1 MTNRDTLHKQEIFSL
16 KNIVVSGLV
25 LFYIIFI
32 IIPISIAFVGSFH
45 QWNPLKGTYTFN
57 GIENYIRVFNNELFW
72 SSLSNTLV
80 FTFVVILFRII
91 IGLGIALIL
100 YSSIVRCKTFFR
112 AAFYMPV
119 VTPLVAVSFIWVWMY
134 NPQMGLINQI
144 LGTHNNWLVN
154 KDTALG
160 SIMVMTIW
168 KDYGYAV
175 VLFLAGLYSLPKD
188 CYEAAKIDG
197 ASGVKLFKY
206 ITLPLLKPMT
216 LFVVITSIISYLQ
229 TYIQILVMTEGGP
242 GTSTYVTS
250 YLIFDEAFVKYNF
263 GYASAISFIMFIV
276 IGMLTFISF
285 KISSEKGGQGNE

>member
-1 MTNRDTLHKQEIFSL
+1 MAKTKTLHKESIFSL
-16 KNIVVSGLV
+16 KNIVVAGL
-25 LFYIIFI
+25 IIFYAVFLV
-32 IIPISIAFVGSFH
+32 IPIIMAFVGSFH
-45 QWNPLKGTYTFN
+45 KWNPLKGDFIYTGF
-57 GIENYIRVFNNELFW
+57 ENYTRVFTNDLFW
-72 SSLSNTLV
+72 SSLSNTLI
-80 FTFVVILFRII
+80 FTIVVIFFRIV

-100 YSSIVRCKTFFR
+100 YSSIVKGKTFFR

-119 VTPLVAVSFIWVWMY
+119 VTPLVAVSFVWVWMY

-144 LGTHNNWLVN
+144 LGTNLNWLLN

-160 SIMVMTIW
+160 SVIAMTIW

-175 VLFLAGLYSLPKD
+175 VLFLAGLYGLPKD
-188 CYEAAKIDG
+188 CYEAAEIDG
-197 ASGVKLFKY
+197 ASGLSLFRY

-263 GYASAISFIMFIV
+263 GYASAISFVMFIV
-276 IGMLTFISF
+276 IAILTVFAF
-285 KISSEKGGQGNE
+285 KISSDKGGAK

>member
-1 MTNRDTLHKQEIFSL
+1 MAKTKTLRKESIFSL
-16 KNIVVSGLV
+16 KNIVVTGL
-25 LFYIIFI
+25 IIFYAVFLV
-32 IIPISIAFVGSFH
+32 IPIIMAFVGSFH
-45 QWNPLKGTYTFN
+45 KWNPLKGDFIYTGF
-57 GIENYIRVFNNELFW
+57 ENYTRVFTNDLFW
-72 SSLSNTLV
+72 SSLSNTLI
-80 FTFVVILFRII
+80 FTIVVIFFRIV

-100 YSSIVRCKTFFR
+100 YSSIVKGKTFFR

-119 VTPLVAVSFIWVWMY
+119 VTPLVAVSFVWVWMY

-144 LGTHNNWLVN
+144 LGTNINWLLN

-160 SIMVMTIW
+160 SVIAMTIW

-175 VLFLAGLYSLPKD
+175 VLFLAGLYGLPKD
-188 CYEAAKIDG
+188 CYEAAEIDG
-197 ASGVKLFKY
+197 ASGFSLFRY

-263 GYASAISFIMFIV
+263 GYASAISFVMFIV
-276 IGMLTFISF
+276 IAIFTVFAF
-285 KISSEKGGQGNE
+285 KITSDKEKGGAK